1 MAREAIT
8 GYNARWDLNSHHGY
22 LWLWRRNGGNFQ
34 QRIES
39 PAEFSAIIDLLRN
52 EKPIFFDTSD
62 WSIHVG
68 REPVGEGE

>member
-8 GYNARWDLNSHHGY
+8 GYNARWDLNDHCGY
-22 LWLWRRNGGNFQ
+22 LRLWRSTGGNFQ
-34 QRIES
+34 HRIDN

-52 EKPIFFDTSD
+52 EKPVFFDTSD
-62 WSIHVG
+62 WSIHIG